1 MSKDLITKLSNLK
14 LKESSL
20 KRCLDKNCFNSR
32 GKARVFKE
40 LEKRGYDAKTV
51 YTKVD
56 YKPTDILKDNN
67 KQWDLIV
74 CCGGDRNIK

>member
-40 LEKRGYDAKTV
+40 LEKVENEIKL
-51 YTKVD
+51 TKF
-56 YKPTDILKDNN
+56 KLRLEKEM
-67 KQWDLIV
+67 K
-74 CCGGDRNIK
+74 K